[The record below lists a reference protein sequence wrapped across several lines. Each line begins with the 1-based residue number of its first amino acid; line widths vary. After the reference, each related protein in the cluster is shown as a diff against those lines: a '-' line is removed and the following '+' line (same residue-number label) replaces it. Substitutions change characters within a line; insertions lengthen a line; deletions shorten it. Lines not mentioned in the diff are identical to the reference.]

1 MSVDP
6 TYFRPTEVNLLIG
19 DATKAKEKL
28 GWLPTCDLKHLISE
42 MISSD
47 LEEVRKDK
55 HLLSEGFQKNSTN
68 SDGSMLDDA
77 KE

>member
-1 MSVDP
+1 ME
-6 TYFRPTEVNLLIG
+6 T
-19 DATKAKEKL
+19 
-28 GWLPTCDLKHLISE
+28 DLKQFLSE

-47 LEEVRKDK
+47 LEVARKDR